1 MFDEGVKRQGAA
13 TLKPIKKPIE
23 VKAPAAG
30 KPPHY
35 FYVVSSGRYSIG
47 YDTLAYINNVEAS
60 YSSLH
65 HFLAAPLGPTLLPW
79 PKCQILSDHRVS
91 SARLE

>member
-1 MFDEGVKRQGAA
+1 MFDEGVKRQAA
-13 TLKPIKKPIE
+13 TLKPIKKSIE
-23 VKAPAAG
+23 VKAPAG

-47 YDTLAYINNVEAS
+47 YDTLAYINNVEAAS
-60 YSSLH
+60 SSLH
-65 HFLAAPLGPTLLPW
+65 HFLAPLGPTTILPW
-79 PKCQILSDHRVS
+79 PKCQILSGHRAS